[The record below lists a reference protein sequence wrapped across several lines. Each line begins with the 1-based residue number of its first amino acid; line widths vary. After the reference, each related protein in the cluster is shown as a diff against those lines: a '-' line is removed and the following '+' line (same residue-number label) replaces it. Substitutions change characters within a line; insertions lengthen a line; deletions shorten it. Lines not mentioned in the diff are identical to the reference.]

1 MDKQDVMKTSDII
14 KYVEKLTGHVLN
26 KDEGVQH
33 GDSKRDITKVTV
45 TWIASPEAIHF
56 AGKAGCELLIAHE
69 SLYYPYDVIIAEN
82 PPENWREWKVNKQ
95 KYTLLEQYN
104 LSFLRI
110 HCSLDEICIFD
121 DFAELF
127 NLGEPVVAD
136 GLVKVY
142 EISPLPLH
150 ALVKKVKEQMN
161 MTNLRVADA
170 GDMNRI
176 VSKVGLPW
184 GGVGLYTNVAYQ
196 QQLIEHECDVFIAG
210 ESDNYG
216 FRFAAESGIPMIET
230 SHELSENPGI
240 RNFTEI
246 LSRTFPNVQFSFYE
260 NECIWH
266 IE

>member
-1 MDKQDVMKTSDII
+1 MKTTDII
-14 KYVEKLTGHVLN
+14 QYVEGITHHSLN
-26 KDEGVQH
+26 RDEGVQH
-33 GDSKRDITKVTV
+33 GTELCNITKVTV
-45 TWIASPEAIHF
+45 AWIASPEAIHF
-56 AGKAGCELLIAHE
+56 AGKSGSELLIAHE
-69 SLYYPYDVIIAEN
+69 SLYYPYDVIISET
-82 PPENWREWKVNKQ
+82 PPENWRDWKVNKQ

-104 LSFLRI
+104 LSFLRL
-110 HCSLDEICIFD
+110 HGTLDKICIFD

-142 EISPLPLH
+142 KISPLPLH
-150 ALVKKVKEQMN
+150 ALVKKVKKQMN

-170 GDMNRI
+170 GDMNQI

-196 QQLIEHECDVFIAG
+196 QQLIEHGCDVFIAG

-216 FRFAAESGIPMIET
+216 FRFATECGIPMIET
-230 SHELSENPGI
+230 SHELSENPGL
-240 RNFTEI
+240 RNFTEM
-246 LSRTFPNVQFSFYE
+246 LSRSFPDLQFSFYE
-260 NECIWH
+260 NKCIWH